1 MQRWPHKMLNLNKV
15 SHNIVRDIFEEHPST
30 HVSLIY
36 QHPRCTFARDH
47 HRGENDPIINVLW
60 ITYLDKKTS
69 YLLPNL
75 VPAFHYLLLTPW
87 NTWWICS
94 LAKIFLTGTPVSNLM
109 WKYQNCYIAKIE
121 ADWITEIFCHLQII
135 LPKLCPNV
143 NSELSILGRWAYGT
157 GSLDILSAPPQQ
169 DCPCIIIST
178 PEVLRF
184 ETKKWLDT
192 GGMKMSTWW
201 LVLSAYQSH
210 LKYPQKRPLP
220 HSDSAPL

>member
-1 MQRWPHKMLNLNKV
+1 M
-15 SHNIVRDIFEEHPST
+15 RDIFEGHPST

-94 LAKIFLTGTPVSNLM
+94 LAKNIFDWNTRLQFDVKISDLL
-109 WKYQNCYIAKIE
+109 AKIGWL
-121 ADWITEIFCHLQII
+121 DHQYFCHLEFI

-143 NSELSILGRWAYGT
+143 NSDISILGRWASGP
-157 GSLDILSAPPQQ
+157 GGLDISSAPPQQ
-169 DCPCIIIST
+169 EDCRCIIIST

-184 ETKKWLDT
+184 ETKNDLI
-192 GGMKMSTWW
+192 
-201 LVLSAYQSH
+201 LVVWKCVLH
-210 LKYPQKRPLP
+210 
-220 HSDSAPL
+220 DWF